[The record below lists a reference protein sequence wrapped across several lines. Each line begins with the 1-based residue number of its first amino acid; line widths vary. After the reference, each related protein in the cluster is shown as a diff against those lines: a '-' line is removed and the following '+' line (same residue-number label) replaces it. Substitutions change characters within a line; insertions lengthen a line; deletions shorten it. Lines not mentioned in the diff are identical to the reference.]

1 VRLRPLDSSINNRN
15 LLSALLPLDV
25 HDLSELEVRRVRGE
39 QAGGRRVG
47 GRQADL
53 RVDVEHACSTAGG
66 PDDRSGVGFVV
77 LEVVAVDG
85 ADEGVFG

>member
-47 GRQADL
+47 SRQADL

-66 PDDRSGVGFVV
+66 PDDRGGVGFVV